1 MSLDGII
8 YILAIWTGKSN
19 ECAVSDTNKSG
30 QLDIYAM
37 WYETEQLFEDKENDP
52 SPKK

>member
-8 YILAIWTGKSN
+8 YILAIWTQKPIQ
-19 ECAVSDTNKSG
+19 CTMSDTIKSG

-37 WYETEQLFEDKENDP
+37 WYETEQLFEDEGK
-52 SPKK
+52 